1 MNATD
6 QHPNPGLTDLD
17 WKVVGIARL
26 DGPSS
31 VNPERQLA
39 RKLKSLFGLPVAR
52 RLANDGAE
60 ALRRFCVRAWYWDL
74 IRAGDVR
81 PLLDAGYSSAA
92 VFQILAHVARIR
104 GVAPIMEGARS
115 RWFGAEEPAT
125 PLASSR
131 PRSALPAPLPPG
143 AGRAFGSMRGALR

>member
-6 QHPNPGLTDLD
+6 QHPDRILTDLD

-26 DGPSS
+26 DGPCSAK
-31 VNPERQLA
+31 PERRLA
-39 RKLKSLFGLPVAR
+39 RKLRSLFGLPVVR

-60 ALRRFCVRAWYWDL
+60 ALRRFCVRAWYWDP

-81 PLLDAGYSSAA
+81 PLLDAGYSTAA

-104 GVAPIMEGARS
+104 GVAPIMQEGAI
-115 RWFGAEEPAT
+115 
-125 PLASSR
+125 
-131 PRSALPAPLPPG
+131 
-143 AGRAFGSMRGALR
+143 